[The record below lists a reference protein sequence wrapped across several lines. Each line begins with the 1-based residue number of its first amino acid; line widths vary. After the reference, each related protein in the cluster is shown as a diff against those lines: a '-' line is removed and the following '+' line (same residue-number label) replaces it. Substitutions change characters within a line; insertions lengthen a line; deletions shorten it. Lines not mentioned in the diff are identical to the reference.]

1 MNADAKF
8 DPPIR
13 RNPSIALDEPVL
25 HFDGAACRVDHAAEF
40 DDRTVASALD
50 DAAMMSGDG
59 GLDEIAPQRAEARKR
74 PALVDAGEPAYPTTS
89 WTRIAASLRV
99 PLITLPSS
107 LQYWHS

>member
-13 RNPSIALDEPVL
+13 RNPSVALDEPVL
-25 HFDGAACRVDHAAEF
+25 HFDGAARRVDHAAEF

-50 DAAMMSGDG
+50 DAAVMSGDG
-59 GLDEIAPQRAEARKR
+59 GLDEIAPQRAQARSVR
-74 PALVDAGEPAYPTTS
+74 LSSMPASRLNPTTS

-107 LQYWHS
+107 LQY